1 MDKIG
6 WFPVRFRAYVTK
18 RLKFS
23 LINVTIDPP
32 AMAMQTVN
40 ETLLVTEEGHRF
52 VIKTFFGQQ
61 ILWLV
66 SVEYSKWNKRS
77 FSSL

>member
-1 MDKIG
+1 M
-6 WFPVRFRAYVTK
+6 K

-40 ETLLVTEEGHRF
+40 ETLLATEEGHRF
-52 VIKTFFGQQ
+52 VTKMF
-61 ILWLV
+61 LD
-66 SVEYSKWNKRS
+66 NK
-77 FSSL
+77 FCG